1 MENGF
6 VTCVNHN
13 GCGGVF
19 CVCFL
24 VLVTLTTF
32 QKKYSHLGNFAQKK
46 LTLAPPATRRIS
58 SWRAGGEVDGDTH
71 TEPASLKRLDLYR

>member
-6 VTCVNHN
+6 VTCVSTIWVW
-13 GCGGVF
+13 GRF
-19 CVCFL
+19 LCVL
-24 VLVTLTTF
+24 PSTSYPNNIWETLH
-32 QKKYSHLGNFAQKK
+32 KKK